1 MSIVNAFYSL
11 DGNNIE
17 FPAGILQGVFFN
29 AKLPRYMNFG
39 AIGSVIGHEMTHGFD
54 DRGKQKNYK
63 GVLSFWSFLVA
74 AAEAHFAR
82 VTDSNP
88 ARRWTFSILPRCKVS

>member
-63 GVLSFWSFLVA
+63 GVLSFWSFFGAVV
-74 AAEAHFAR
+74 EANYSR
-82 VTDSNP
+82 
-88 ARRWTFSILPRCKVS
+88 

>member
-1 MSIVNAFYSL
+1 MVIVHAFYSL

-29 AKLPRYMNFG
+29 EKLPRFYNFG
-39 AIGSVIGHEMTHGFD
+39 AIGSVIGHEITHGFD

-63 GVLSFWSFLVA
+63 GSIWPFNYQKYYQ
-74 AAEAHFAR
+74 
-82 VTDSNP
+82 SNGLLAFP
-88 ARRWTFSILPRCKVS
+88 